1 MRSSERL
8 SRSTARRLR
17 QFLNS
22 HATRKMRAPSS
33 RRTQVIHA
41 TGTPSS
47 LVMSW
52 AQVPEN
58 PQQMPPSAANAMP
71 RATWLFL
78 GAACA
83 IAA

>member
-1 MRSSERL
+1 M
-8 SRSTARRLR
+8 
-17 QFLNS
+17 
-22 HATRKMRAPSS
+22 
-33 RRTQVIHA
+33 IHA

-58 PQQMPPSAANAMP
+58 PQQMPPSAAKAMP